1 MYHFIQ
7 LPCKSIQVYSF
18 SESIMRSVEGTH
30 SDKFIRFRECSH
42 LLVLVFNDIL
52 SLVTAESQPYMTRLV
67 YVSNRGI
74 NTMLKGWLLDH
85 WSQSVTFHITFNTA
99 LLNSMSGSRKFLQR
113 RGLNS
118 EAYTCIINFNFFRG
132 WGCGHFLFSC

>member
-18 SESIMRSVEGTH
+18 SESIMRSIEGTH

-67 YVSNRGI
+67 YVNNRGI
-74 NTMLKGWLLDH
+74 NTVLKGWLLYH
-85 WSQSVTFHITFNTA
+85 WSQSVKFHVTFMLFWIPRAGPEHF
-99 LLNSMSGSRKFLQR
+99 SSGG
-113 RGLNS
+113 GLNS
-118 EAYTCIINFNFFRG
+118 EAYTCILNSNFFRG

>member
-42 LLVLVFNDIL
+42 LLVLVFNGIL

-118 EAYTCIINFNFFRG
+118 EAYIINFNVFRG